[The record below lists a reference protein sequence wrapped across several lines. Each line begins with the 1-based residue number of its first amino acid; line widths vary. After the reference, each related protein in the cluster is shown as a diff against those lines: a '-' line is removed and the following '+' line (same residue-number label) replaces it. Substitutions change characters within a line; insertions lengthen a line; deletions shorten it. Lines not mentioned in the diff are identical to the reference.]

1 MTEAV
6 KEPAAD
12 RWAKRRKYWLQL
24 VLGAVSGAAGMMAV
38 LWLLEGQDLPDPSPS
53 TIVAAGVAVIYI
65 LMGVLV
71 GLGAVFPAVGAKLLN
86 VQDRDDLMDQR
97 AMLVGSGI
105 GCALVGAAMLLL
117 VFATIGTAP
126 VAATTAFWLL
136 AGTFVVTSVITVR
149 QWPLYDEMMRA
160 HVQESTALFGYGVF
174 AILALWAAAEAADMI
189 GGPGPLDLLSLML
202 GGYLLAAFIVISRR
216 GMMQLD

>member
-38 LWLLEGQDLPDPSPS
+38 LWLLERQELPDPDVSM
-53 TIVAAGVAVIYI
+53 IVAAGVAVIYI

-71 GLGAVFPAVGAKLLN
+71 GLGTLFPGAGAKLLN
-86 VQDRDDLMDQR
+86 VQDREELLEQR
-97 AMLVGSGI
+97 AMLLGSAVGCG
-105 GCALVGAAMLLL
+105 LFGAVMLTL
-117 VFATIGTAP
+117 VFAMSGISPIGP
-126 VAATTAFWLL
+126 QTAFWLFVGAL
-136 AGTFVVTSVITVR
+136 VVTSVITWR
-149 QWPLYDEMMRA
+149 QWPLYDELMRA
-160 HVQESTALFGYGVF
+160 VVQESAALFGYGLLVV
-174 AILALWAAAEAADMI
+174 LALWGAAAASGLI
-189 GGPGPLDLLSLML
+189 GGPAPLDLVSLAF
-202 GGYLLAAFIVISRR
+202 GGFLVACYVVISRR